1 MAKRNGADPA
11 HFTRL
16 KINNLPFIG
25 ENCPSIG
32 AVFSMI
38 PLSLLLLSCA
48 SPLKFYSKA
57 IVKVPYD
64 VIIVPGIPYQNE
76 NWESNVMKTR
86 VLWSFYLY
94 SKGITRNVI
103 YSGSAVYSPYVE
115 GKIMALHAI
124 ALGIPRERVFS
135 ETQAEH
141 STENLVYSYRL
152 AKKMG
157 FKKIALAT
165 DPFQS
170 ATLRTY
176 AWDIGLHVD
185 FIPIIYDTLNTL
197 KVDSLLHIDA
207 STGFVSNFIPLPQRE
222 NILKRVLGTMGLGM
236 KE

>member
-1 MAKRNGADPA
+1 MIA
-11 HFTRL
+11 F
-16 KINNLPFIG
+16 
-25 ENCPSIG
+25 SI
-32 AVFSMI
+32 
-38 PLSLLLLSCA
+38 LLLSCA

-64 VIIVPGIPYQNE
+64 VIIVPGIPYQDE

-103 YSGSAVYSPYVE
+103 YSGNAVYSPYVE

-141 STENLVYSYRL
+141 STENLVYSYCL
-152 AKKMG
+152 AEKKG
-157 FKKIALAT
+157 FKKIAVAT

-176 AWDIGLHVD
+176 AWDIGMKLD
-185 FIPIIYDTLNTL
+185 FIPIIYDSLSLL
-197 KVDSLLHIDA
+197 KGDSLGHIDA
-207 STGFVSNFIPLPQRE
+207 STAFVRNFIPLPQRE

-236 KE
+236 KMK